1 MKIQTLG
8 GCCRRSAAN
17 HEAVV
22 EAAKELGIADEVEN
36 VSDVGKIMS
45 LGVMAT
51 PGLAIGGRVVSF
63 GRVLSVAQAK
73 ELLSKAMGGQR

>member
-51 PGLAIGGRVVSF
+51 PGLAIDGRVVSF

-73 ELLSKAMGGQR
+73 ELLSKAMGEKR

>member
-51 PGLAIGGRVVSF
+51 PGLAIDGRVVSF